1 MEMTAPLHNLLRL
14 PARGLAVPGILIY
27 STVNSGSCAPTAR
40 NLTALATVLQR
51 LRVRRAMVSAIFA
64 FFLITAPVAHADE
77 DDAQPEVAAV
87 ATVRAAPATLAPM
100 QQSLAAYGT
109 VGYSA
114 SALQT
119 ISVPYQARVVSVD
132 VVAGQAVHNGDA
144 LLVLQPTAAAALE
157 LQRAQND
164 AQFARKE
171 LARTRELFAQHLA
184 TNTDLAAAEQAA
196 HNAEAA
202 RASAQARFGGSGE
215 HTLRATH
222 AGVVADIA
230 AHAGEVIAAD
240 TVFAHVGDA
249 SGLRL
254 DLAVEPSSIGLVH
267 KNERVS
273 FHLLEQGAP
282 ELEAAVERV
291 GSQVDAQTRLIPV
304 VAKLDAAAQV
314 LPGAAVTARIETGSG
329 KPVLGV
335 PRAAV
340 LYQNGKAYV
349 FVIQSGKAV
358 RRWVDAGADDGERIE
373 IRSGLAAN
381 ESVVVLGNYELR
393 DGMAVKVQ

>member
-1 MEMTAPLHNLLRL
+1 MEVMRYALCSLACALLF
-14 PARGLAVPGILIY
+14 AV
-27 STVNSGSCAPTAR
+27 
-40 NLTALATVLQR
+40 
-51 LRVRRAMVSAIFA
+51 
-64 FFLITAPVAHADE
+64 APVAHADE

-87 ATVRAAPATLAPM
+87 ATVRVAPATLAPM
-100 QQSLAAYGT
+100 RQTLVAYGT

-132 VVAGQAVHNGDA
+132 VVAGQAVRKGDA

-171 LARTRELFAQHLA
+171 LARTQALFDQHLA

-196 HNAEAA
+196 HNSDAA
-202 RASAQARFGGSGE
+202 LASADARYGGTGTR
-215 HTLRATH
+215 TLRATH
-222 AGVVADIA
+222 GGGVADIA

-254 DLAVEPSSIGLVH
+254 DLAVEPSSSGPVH
-267 KNERVS
+267 AGESVKFR
-273 FHLLEQGAP
+273 LLQDGAP
-282 ELEAAVERV
+282 ILQAVVERV

-304 VAKLDAAAQV
+304 VAKPDAAAQV
-314 LPGAAVTARIETGSG
+314 PPGAAVSAQIETGTG

-340 LYQNGKAYV
+340 LYLGGKAYV
-349 FVIQSGKAV
+349 FVVQSGKAV
-358 RRWVDAGADDGERIE
+358 RQWVDAGEDDGERVE

-381 ESVVVLGNYELR
+381 ESVVVLGNYELQ
-393 DGMAVKVQ
+393 DGMAVKAQ